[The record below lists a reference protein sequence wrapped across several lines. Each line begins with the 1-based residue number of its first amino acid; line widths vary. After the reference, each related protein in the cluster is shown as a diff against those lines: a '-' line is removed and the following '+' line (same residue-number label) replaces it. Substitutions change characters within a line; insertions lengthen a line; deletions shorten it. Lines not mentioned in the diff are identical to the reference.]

1 MARGNSYLF
10 FQTDDNDCACIQA
23 SAVSSIENDGDGS
36 VHVSFTKSGGGVG
49 VVELTVTDGKE
60 DDVVKEIARICATNS
75 SPVITIADDVNS
87 VYAVDG
93 ITAVGTI
100 TPGS

>member
-10 FQTDDNDCACIQA
+10 FATADNDCAAIQA
-23 SAVSSIENDGDGS
+23 SSVKSIENDADTS
-36 VHVSFTKSGGGVG
+36 VHVNFTLQDGGAGI
-49 VVELTVTDGKE
+49 VEMTVTDGKE
-60 DDVVKEIARICATNS
+60 DDVVREIARICASNA

-93 ITAVGTI
+93 IESVGTL
-100 TPGS
+100 TPA

>member
-10 FQTDDNDCACIQA
+10 FATADNDCAAIQA
-23 SAVSSIENDGDGS
+23 SSVKSIENDADTS
-36 VHVSFTKSGGGVG
+36 VHVNFTKQDGSSG
-49 VVELTVTDGKE
+49 VVEMTVTDGKE
-60 DDVVKEIARICATNS
+60 DDVVREIARICASNA

-93 ITAVGTI
+93 IESVGTI
-100 TPGS
+100 TPS